1 MGMPDT
7 IHHRLAAST
16 GFLIKFLLQK
26 FFRRLQTVIIFAAI
40 GRSETNQ
47 IGRLIQHFESSGIS
61 KAVFIQILKRRK
73 RHPEIIEKLLN
84 SAINYLERRTKFQL
98 PRLHAR
104 VKINMDNILCVLP
117 EENLSMIHI
126 DPLYH
131 SPV

>member
-1 MGMPDT
+1 MGMPDA
-7 IHHRLAAST
+7 IHYRLAAST

-26 FFRRLQTVIIFAAI
+26 FFRRLQTIIIFAAI

-61 KAVFIQILKRRK
+61 KAVFIQILKRGK

-98 PRLHAR
+98 SRL
-104 VKINMDNILCVLP
+104 
-117 EENLSMIHI
+117 
-126 DPLYH
+126 
-131 SPV
+131 